1 MSAPAARHFLVQA
14 SALAFAPL
22 PPHLETPT
30 HQFTVVDLPISSNAR
45 AVMAN
50 TRHIAKHSSSTFFM
64 ADFSFE
70 SLGGGKPRVDNGY
83 LHLHLHPYASRPAA
97 G

>member
-1 MSAPAARHFLVQA
+1 ISAPAARHFLVQA
-14 SALAFAPL
+14 SALALAPL
-22 PPHLETPT
+22 APHFESLTQP
-30 HQFTVVDLPISSNAR
+30 FTVVALPISSNAR

-50 TRHIAKHSSSTFFM
+50 TRHIAKHSSNTFLM